1 MKHAQYFQ
9 CLCDVC
15 DNVDML
21 LAAIKTSMSRNGV
34 LVPQELMDKSSLVKN
49 SVCSINDFK
58 CLDRQCDKCSALSG
72 ARQLLHEWLMSDDH
86 IKIEYLKWGRHTE
99 LVKGKDVVKMKKAA
113 HSGPR
118 WELAMELGRYLETYP
133 LHLKLAMSQMS
144 AYKDCKTSLKDNEA
158 LIIVDFAENFTCKQ
172 FAEAQSAYYA
182 RNSVTVHP
190 MVILFSESSAVKR
203 DSVIVISD
211 DLKHDSSAVKVFVQ
225 QLADHVKTHYPHINH
240 LIFWS
245 DGAGCQYKS
254 RQPMHNICHSFGAKF
269 SITWNFYGSR
279 HGKSEADGES
289 AVVKNY
295 LDRCIKAEQL
305 TLDTAFSCYQQLA
318 ASHLA
323 TTQTDNTLRHFYF
336 VDFALVQAERDA
348 MSPVC
353 AIPQVRKI
361 HQVQTVEKAV
371 LSYRRL
377 SCYCLDATSCL
388 HSNNAW
394 KRFKYP
400 GNLI

>member
-1 MKHAQYFQ
+1 M
-9 CLCDVC
+9 
-15 DNVDML
+15 
-21 LAAIKTSMSRNGV
+21 
-34 LVPQELMDKSSLVKN
+34 
-49 SVCSINDFK
+49 
-58 CLDRQCDKCSALSG
+58 SG

-225 QLADHVKTHYPHINH
+225 QLADHV
-240 LIFWS
+240 
-245 DGAGCQYKS
+245 
-254 RQPMHNICHSFGAKF
+254 
-269 SITWNFYGSR
+269 
-279 HGKSEADGES
+279 
-289 AVVKNY
+289 
-295 LDRCIKAEQL
+295 
-305 TLDTAFSCYQQLA
+305 
-318 ASHLA
+318 
-323 TTQTDNTLRHFYF
+323 
-336 VDFALVQAERDA
+336 
-348 MSPVC
+348 
-353 AIPQVRKI
+353 
-361 HQVQTVEKAV
+361 
-371 LSYRRL
+371 
-377 SCYCLDATSCL
+377 
-388 HSNNAW
+388 
-394 KRFKYP
+394 
-400 GNLI
+400 